1 MSEWTARRS
10 EGRREGRAGGRAES
24 GGMAAKKLE
33 PHTEMWGIIARVE
46 AYLTEN
52 CPPTFHFRG
61 RSSVEAVLKGW
72 LKGGLQGLPPCSKN
86 KEFVLMLHGNLR
98 CLRQEPLK
106 RKVAVTLPEF
116 LILL

>member
-1 MSEWTARRS
+1 M
-10 EGRREGRAGGRAES
+10 
-24 GGMAAKKLE
+24 
-33 PHTEMWGIIARVE
+33 E

-86 KEFVLMLHGNLR
+86 KVFVLVLHGNRGNLR
-98 CLRQEPLK
+98 GISEEPIK
-106 RKVAVTLPEF
+106 ESVSWQVQGMVREVSDFVAWGGVGGGFP
-116 LILL
+116 ILL